1 METIIREKPFV
12 DVILPNYNKAEFLD
26 EAINSVISQSYKN
39 WKLLIIDDGSNDASS
54 KIILKYKNEK
64 NIKTIFLSKNKG
76 VSFSRNLGIR
86 LSNSKYIAFIDSD
99 DYWTK
104 DKLADQIFFME
115 NFKDKN
121 LNDPADANHGLDLDA
136 MALNVANDYSD
147 YKKKQKAVGNL
158 DYAKLPCVNHPVF
171 KGKDV
176 NYDPREV
183 FVNDLFK
190 EKGINNVFLDFYH
203 SLVQALFKAKVS
215 KNVYCVNIDA
225 VIAVIL
231 LKIVWSDFNDG
242 KLKEE
247 DIESASFAT
256 FLFGRMIGCAAEID
270 DHISRGKNMDT
281 RTPASKCSYV
291 G

>member
-1 METIIREKPFV
+1 MK
-12 DVILPNYNKAEFLD
+12 
-26 EAINSVISQSYKN
+26 
-39 WKLLIIDDGSNDASS
+39 
-54 KIILKYKNEK
+54 
-64 NIKTIFLSKNKG
+64 
-76 VSFSRNLGIR
+76 
-86 LSNSKYIAFIDSD
+86 
-99 DYWTK
+99 
-104 DKLADQIFFME
+104 
-115 NFKDKN
+115 
-121 LNDPADANHGLDLDA
+121 DPADKNHGLDLDA
-136 MALNVANDYSD
+136 MALKVATDYAD

-203 SLVQALFKAKVS
+203 SLVQGLFKAKVS

-231 LKIVWSDFNDG
+231 LKIVWSDFNAG
-242 KLKEE
+242 KMKEE
-247 DIESASFAT
+247 DIESSSFAT

-270 DHISRGKNMDT
+270 DHTSRGKNMDT